1 MCLCH
6 PILIFHWESSEY
18 FKRKQVYG
26 AYCGGIICDL
36 NLLHQTEI
44 QCCNFLQAA
53 KSKHNEDLALWGPSV
68 RNHFWYCSKNCKND
82 SKTFKARQ
90 NLMTNSYDY
99 AIVGITLY
107 SDSVFILQD
116 MWIGI
121 LHHVVNEHE
130 WVLEEG
136 NNGGE
141 CDHAPLND
149 DERSKPWL
157 KKDSPPHKALTKIIL
172 DKRFLNTI
180 PYYINFI

>member
-1 MCLCH
+1 
-6 PILIFHWESSEY
+6 
-18 FKRKQVYG
+18 
-26 AYCGGIICDL
+26 
-36 NLLHQTEI
+36 
-44 QCCNFLQAA
+44 
-53 KSKHNEDLALWGPSV
+53 
-68 RNHFWYCSKNCKND
+68 
-82 SKTFKARQ
+82 
-90 NLMTNSYDY
+90 MTNSYDY

-121 LHHVVNEHE
+121 LHHVVNEHD

-141 CDHAPLND
+141 CDHAPLNE
-149 DERSKPWL
+149 DERNKPWL

-180 PYYINFI
+180 PYYINITYSINSDKMVTHKFV